1 MNEIAYQ
8 FVIFAAV
15 YGGVL
20 AAVGFYASHQQ
31 RKYAALAEA
40 EREAARHPGA

>member
-1 MNEIAYQ
+1 M
-8 FVIFAAV
+8 IFAAI

-20 AAVGFYASHQQ
+20 AAVGVYASHQQ

-40 EREAARHPGA
+40 EREAARQIGS